1 MRISSRQVLCSA
13 GVGSR
18 PDLAC
23 RRLFVKVRLWR
34 LINGRLSHTDKKTFW
49 LCPPIQISRLFRIPN
64 LPRMRDP
71 AGCRRKLRS
80 VLSGDFSGPMC
91 SGLDFWMGTP
101 VFISL
106 PRPSTRP
113 SSATPGF
120 WSISSP
126 KSPFRPCLN
135 NESFSVRR
143 RKP

>member
-34 LINGRLSHTDKKTFW
+34 LINGRWSHTDKKTFW

-80 VLSGDFSGPMC
+80 VLSGDFFGPM
-91 SGLDFWMGTP
+91 SFGLDFSMGIPAFTSP
-101 VFISL
+101 
-106 PRPSTRP
+106 PRPFTRL
-113 SSATPGF
+113 SSATPVF
-120 WSISSP
+120 WSTSFL
-126 KSPFRPCLN
+126 KSPFRPCLS
-135 NESFSVRR
+135 NESFSARR